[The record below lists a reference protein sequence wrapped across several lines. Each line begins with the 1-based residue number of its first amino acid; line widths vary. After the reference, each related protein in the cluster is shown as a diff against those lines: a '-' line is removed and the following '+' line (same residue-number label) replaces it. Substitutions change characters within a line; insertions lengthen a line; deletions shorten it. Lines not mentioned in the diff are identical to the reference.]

1 MVDFLLMVWLL
12 VMMLELSDWSLRVRS
27 DVDMVWV
34 VMRVNI
40 MVHCVMMFWLVVYYM
55 VMRVNWN
62 DLNISVVDWRECMW
76 FSVHILMVSS
86 PVVSWV
92 GRFTGVMH
100 VS

>member
-1 MVDFLLMVWLL
+1 MVNLLLVVWLL

-34 VMRVNI
+34 MERIDIVIHRVVMLWL
-40 MVHCVMMFWLVVYYM
+40 MV
-55 VMRVNWN
+55 N
-62 DLNISVVDWRECMW
+62 DLVMGVHWDHLHIRVVDWRELMW
-76 FSVHILMVSS
+76 LSVDVLVVSS

-92 GRFTGVMH
+92 GRFTGVVH